1 MIWKT
6 FSINTFKDCTVFY
19 VSFQWMGLRKQI
31 LLLACSWNND
41 TMSSYIMSKH
51 SLVMFVS
58 CFEETRKKTEK
69 LKKNFTWALLIFSM
83 WVFYFSRKQTKKRA
97 PWGNNSMCNPLARS
111 GAISSA
117 PVNQVFQC
125 ISWVKTEILHVII
138 LVKNTEL
145 KQFNKGNP
153 CSSGLCITT
162 RKKNVPRGNVI
173 VWWQLSKFMDIYLQ
187 GCIQPFT
194 AVDGTLKTQT

>member
-1 MIWKT
+1 MLWGNQEKNWKIKKT
-6 FSINTFKDCTVFY
+6 LLGHY
-19 VSFQWMGLRKQI
+19 WSFQCGSSIFPGNKQ
-31 LLLACSWNND
+31 
-41 TMSSYIMSKH
+41 
-51 SLVMFVS
+51 
-58 CFEETRKKTEK
+58 
-69 LKKNFTWALLIFSM
+69 
-83 WVFYFSRKQTKKRA
+83 KKRA
-97 PWGNNSMCNPLARS
+97 AWGNNSMCNPWARS
-111 GAISSA
+111 GATSSA
-117 PVNQVFQC
+117 HVNQVFQC

-162 RKKNVPRGNVI
+162 RKKNIPRGNVI